1 MNNCQ
6 CKAQYAIIIFKF
18 GNGHYILIFTWANN
32 ALKMKMPTVHLSF
45 SMHCL
50 VMPFCAIHFSPINCT
65 NAIFGGWLSTCDHRQ
80 LLPWAWAVG
89 VLLYETSVLIPLHYF
104 HRMNWSRVASP
115 ARVKALSLPL
125 HLCQVFM
132 DSFCIVA
139 VAAGHSNEYKIH
151 EYFAAF
157 TMTSLYRLVF
167 FQHPQL
173 WLTSSFSG
181 LYCCIS
187 SCLCVL
193 VIIQRDTNKPRQYIH
208 EKRLIS
214 NQRNVSDP
222 TVLIWW
228 ILKQGEQLASK
239 VNLRTNSWDILLCAM
254 FGRILASP
262 FEGDLLQTGINISCG
277 RRVDS

>member
-1 MNNCQ
+1 MHWKWKCLLCIFHFQ
-6 CKAQYAIIIFKF
+6 C
-18 GNGHYILIFTWANN
+18 
-32 ALKMKMPTVHLSF
+32 
-45 SMHCL
+45 HCL
-50 VMPFCAIHFSPINCT
+50 VMPFCAV
-65 NAIFGGWLSTCDHRQ
+65 IFDGWLSTCDHRQ

-89 VLLYETSVLIPLHYF
+89 VHYF
-104 HRMNWSRVASP
+104 HRMNWSRVTSP

-239 VNLRTNSWDILLCAM
+239 VNLKTNSWDILLWSDKCHVWKNPRKPIRRWFVAN
-254 FGRILASP
+254 RYKYQLWKKSWQLIL
-262 FEGDLLQTGINISCG
+262 LWVHQ
-277 RRVDS
+277 